1 MQQLLLAMLLFS
13 QGVEEALL
21 LQGVEESLLPQEVEE
36 ALQLTPMLWICTV
49 LYQDHG
55 RRLSLAWR
63 ALALQLH
70 LLELWLCSR
79 GVKQLTILSLSLPML
94 QICITVLLP
103 HGQRLG
109 SV

>member
-21 LQGVEESLLPQEVEE
+21 LQGFQEQSLLLRGVEE

-63 ALALQLH
+63 ALVLQLH
-70 LLELWLCSR
+70 LSELWLCSR
-79 GVKQLTILSLSLPML
+79 GVKQLTMLSLPLPML
-94 QICITVLLP
+94 
-103 HGQRLG
+103 
-109 SV
+109 